1 MLPARTPLDHMYV
14 NVTLDIMEM
23 DETAQVNLISRY
35 MYSML
40 RVVLHDTFDYST
52 APFSRVAGKLDDLLP
67 ITRFNLRLLPTF
79 RKKKRLKEERKSTN
93 LSRKEKNFLCES
105 DW

>member
-1 MLPARTPLDHMYV
+1 
-14 NVTLDIMEM
+14 M
-23 DETAQVNLISRY
+23 DATAQVNLISRY

-79 RKKKRLKEERKSTN
+79 RKKKAQRRKKEYQSVKKRKK
-93 LSRKEKNFLCES
+93 LPL
-105 DW
+105 

>member
-1 MLPARTPLDHMYV
+1 
-14 NVTLDIMEM
+14 
-23 DETAQVNLISRY
+23 

-79 RKKKRLKEERKSTN
+79 RKKKKTQRRKKEYQSVK
-93 LSRKEKNFLCES
+93 KEKNFLCES